1 MLEIYFK
8 YRRVIA
14 RFRHGILGNEI
25 DHIAADLS
33 AARYKRD
40 SIKLYLARIA
50 RFSAYAAGCGCSKS
64 RPIPRAIVDR
74 YLRARPTLAAR
85 WTAQAAIGHAARCCP
100 ERFAV
105 TPSQN
110 ELDPDRSLLAAYLQH
125 VRDIRGLHA
134 KTCEGLVLTARR
146 MLAWQKKHLAGKP
159 LSELTAKHV
168 LAMTHDLLSGCRSD
182 SARSSTTAYMRSFLR
197 YLHWANLNAQ
207 ELAQFVP
214 KTPCWRQAHLPPRL
228 AWEDVRRAIDA
239 IETTTPSGIRDRAM
253 MLLLATTGLRNGE
266 LRKLEFGDIRWRA
279 GELVLRQTKG
289 HHDRLVPLLEETS
302 TALAE
307 YVLHARPQTAD
318 RRVFLSHVP
327 PVRPFSNS
335 GIVSRIV
342 RTRLQRAG
350 IAIQRG
356 GAHLLRHALATRLVE
371 QQRPIKEVADLLGHQ
386 NIDTTSFYVKVAVPQ
401 LAKVAL
407 PFPGGTL

>member
-14 RFRHGILGNEI
+14 RFRRGALGNEI

-33 AARYKRD
+33 TAGYKRD
-40 SIKLYLARIA
+40 SVKLYVAGIA
-50 RFSAYAAGCGCSKS
+50 RFSAYAAGCGCSRS
-64 RPIPRAIVDR
+64 RPIPREIVDR
-74 YLRARPTLAAR
+74 YLRARPTIAAR
-85 WTAQAAIGHAARCCP
+85 WAAQVAIGHAARCCRD
-100 ERFAV
+100 RFAIS
-105 TPSQN
+105 PSENQV
-110 ELDPDRSLLAAYLQH
+110 DPDGPLLAAYLQH
-125 VRDIRGLHA
+125 LRVLRGLQS

-214 KTPCWRQAHLPPRL
+214 RTPCWRRVHLPPRL

-253 MLLLATTGLRNGE
+253 LLLLATTGLRNRE
-266 LRKLEFGDIRWRA
+266 LRQLELGDIRWRA
-279 GELVLRQTKG
+279 GELILRHTKG
-289 HHDRLVPLLEETS
+289 HRDRVLPLLEEVAAAPSRSTCSTS
-302 TALAE
+302 VHRRPTARSFSRTYHRSVSFPRVAPCPALSAPDCNARGFRYSGAE
-307 YVLHARPQTAD
+307 PT
-318 RRVFLSHVP
+318 
-327 PVRPFSNS
+327 FS
-335 GIVSRIV
+335 V
-342 RTRLQRAG
+342 T
-350 IAIQRG
+350 
-356 GAHLLRHALATRLVE
+356 
-371 QQRPIKEVADLLGHQ
+371 
-386 NIDTTSFYVKVAVPQ
+386 
-401 LAKVAL
+401 
-407 PFPGGTL
+407 